1 MRSADGVIRY
11 RLAHQTEALSAGLSP
26 LVEALEPWRWQ
37 LWKVGLIGQDGVRYG
52 GVGWGNLSARA
63 SGASFVITGTQTGGL
78 EHTDARHYA
87 LVEASDGS
95 TEGGLVESRG
105 PVAPSSEAMSHAAV
119 YAAGPWVRF
128 VFHVHDPVLWRA
140 AERLALPTTPQ
151 GVEYGTVAMA
161 RAVAERVEPG
171 SGSGPRLL
179 VMAGHEDGVLA
190 WGADA
195 DGVGE
200 ALLSAYQASR
210 QGGVRALR
218 AP

>member
-1 MRSADGVIRY
+1 VRSADGVIRF
-11 RLAHQTEALSAGLSP
+11 RLAHETEALPAGLSP
-26 LVEALEPWRWQ
+26 LVEALESWRWP
-37 LWKVGLIGQDGVRYG
+37 LWRIGLIGQDGVRYG

-78 EHTDARHYA
+78 EHTDARNYA

-95 TEGGLVESRG
+95 TDGGLVHSRG
-105 PVAPSSEAMSHAAV
+105 LVAPSSEAMSHAAV

-140 AERLALPTTPQ
+140 AERLALPMTPQ

-161 RAVAERVEPG
+161 RAVSERVGRAPE
-171 SGSGPRLL
+171 SGPQLL

-190 WGADA
+190 WGAEA

-200 ALLSAYQASR
+200 ALLAAYRASR
-210 QGGVRALR
+210 LVS
-218 AP
+218 